1 MKCCNKCKIQKELDD
16 FSKNKR
22 NKDGLNHYCKSC
34 SSNIRKE
41 NYILNKD
48 KISKKRRNK
57 YSENIEQSREKKRNY
72 YHLNK
77 ERILESQKEYLNNNI
92 EYKERYNQYQREYHK
107 SEKYKEYKLQNS
119 EKIKLYDKEYRQR
132 PEIKERINK
141 QKVERA
147 KNRKI
152 QDPLYKLTVS
162 IRSSIS
168 NNFRCNGFKKSK
180 KTKEIL
186 GCSFEDFKIYLE
198 SKFEH
203 WMNWDN
209 KGLYNG
215 EFEYGWDIDHIIPL
229 QTASC
234 EEDIVRL
241 NHYSNLQ
248 PLCSKLNRE
257 IKREN
262 YEMSI

>member
-1 MKCCNKCKIQKELDD
+1 MKSCNRCKIIKELEE

-22 NKDGLNHYCKSC
+22 NKDGLDHLCKNCISLKNKN
-34 SSNIRKE
+34 SYQDNKQKFSEKRKSYYLQNKEKE
-41 NYILNKD
+41 NIYSKNYYESNKKEILEKNNEYVD
-48 KISKKRRNK
+48 RNK
-57 YSENIEQSREKKRNY
+57 EKT
-72 YHLNK
+72 K
-77 ERILESQKEYLNNNI
+77 E
-92 EYKERYNQYQREYHK
+92 YQREYHK

-119 EKIKLYDKEYRQR
+119 EKIKLYDKEYRNR

-141 QKVERA
+141 QITERN
-147 KNRKI
+147 KKRKI
-152 QDPLYKLTVS
+152 TDPLYKLTVS

-168 NNFRCNGFKKSK
+168 NNFRCGGFKKSK
-180 KTKEIL
+180 KTEEIL
-186 GCSFEDFKIYLE
+186 GCSFEKFKIYLE
-198 SKFEH
+198 SKFEE

-262 YEMSI
+262 YEVSI

>member
-1 MKCCNKCKIQKELDD
+1 MKSCNKCNIIKDLNE
-16 FSKNKR
+16 FSNNKR
-22 NKDGLNHYCKSC
+22 NKDGLDHFCKSC
-34 SSNIRKE
+34 ISLKNKTSYKDNKQKHSEKRKE
-41 NYILNKD
+41 
-48 KISKKRRNK
+48 
-57 YSENIEQSREKKRNY
+57 Y
-72 YHLNK
+72 YLKNK
-77 ERILESQKEYLNNNI
+77 ERENLKAKNYYESNKKEILENNKKYVDRNKEKTKEYQKEYHN
-92 EYKERYNQYQREYHK
+92 
-107 SEKYKEYKLQNS
+107 SEKYKEYKLKNS
-119 EKIKLYDKEYRQR
+119 EKIKLYDREYRQR

-180 KTKEIL
+180 KTEEIL

-198 SKFEH
+198 SKFED

-215 EFEYGWDIDHIIPL
+215 EFEYGWDIEHIIPL